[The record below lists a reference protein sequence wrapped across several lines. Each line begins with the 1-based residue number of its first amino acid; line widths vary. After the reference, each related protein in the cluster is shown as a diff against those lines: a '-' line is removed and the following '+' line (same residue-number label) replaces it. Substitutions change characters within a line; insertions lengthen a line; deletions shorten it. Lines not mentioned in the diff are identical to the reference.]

1 MRIAIFG
8 GTGQVGTVITKK
20 VFDDFPKSEILSCSR
35 SGSGLKGFKFN
46 VFQEDW
52 SVLGKLDVIINSVGI
67 IEEKGENTFDKIHID
82 VVNKILKERERIGK
96 PKIIHISVL
105 GADKKSPSRYASTKG
120 IADEIL
126 QKEDNWNI
134 IRPSFVC
141 TPGTAIINKVL
152 MLKNMAKWQL
162 GFLPCPA
169 HFLSAKFQPV
179 MGEDL
184 AFVAIECIKQNL
196 TNQVIYGT
204 GPDIFSLEDWIRIA
218 GRGKIKI
225 IKIPKKLIDI
235 PFRILIKIFPRIMS
249 IDQYL
254 LLGEDNVHEHSL
266 LEEILNRK
274 PQSTFQFWNKELTKN

>member
-184 AFVAIECIKQNL
+184 AFAAIECIKQNL

-218 GRGKIKI
+218 GKGKIKI

>member
-67 IEEKGENTFDKIHID
+67 IEEKGENTFDKIHIE

-179 MGEDL
+179 MGVDL

-218 GRGKIKI
+218 GKGKIKI

>member
-184 AFVAIECIKQNL
+184 AFAAIECIKQNL

-218 GRGKIKI
+218 GKGKIKI

-235 PFRILIKIFPRIMS
+235 PFRILIKIFPKIMS

>member
-8 GTGQVGTVITKK
+8 GTGQVGTVITRK

-184 AFVAIECIKQNL
+184 AFAAIECIKQNL

-218 GRGKIKI
+218 GKGKIKI

-235 PFRILIKIFPRIMS
+235 PFRMVIKIFPKIMS